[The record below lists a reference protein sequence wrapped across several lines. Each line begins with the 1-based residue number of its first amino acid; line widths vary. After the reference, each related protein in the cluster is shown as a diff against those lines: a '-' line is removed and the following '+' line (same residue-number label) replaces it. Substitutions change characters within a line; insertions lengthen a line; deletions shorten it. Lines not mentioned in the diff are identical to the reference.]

1 MVRIHSTI
9 ESIATRSTALAACS
23 RSDEA
28 QRKGRFVSKQ
38 VADEP
43 TLTIDSDPRQP
54 GSDCVSVHNLHPYL
68 ITSLGKHPEAG
79 RLLQSILR
87 VRVIDAGMPG
97 GEDIPDVFGRHQ
109 VLENGIRF
117 IPHFPF
123 DSGIRFR
130 ATFDPQPLGRPEL
143 SQALTLEFSLPKAMN
158 AMRTEVKHVFPSSDS
173 LPENLLRFYVCFFNP
188 MRRGRAEEQIGLLGP
203 DGWSAPDTLYRPPVK
218 LWDKSMRHLT
228 ILLDPGRLKR
238 GVGPNRELG
247 PPLKPGQKYGVSL
260 LRGRAKKTQ
269 PIGSATR
276 ALLRGLSGHRY
287 QLSYNTFHRTGAVD
301 YATKLARAGPR
312 ERPLWRRL
320 RLRQRGL
327 PLPRTVDRS
336 CPGVSNLFLRNGF
349 FLRPPKLSRA
359 TV

>member
-1 MVRIHSTI
+1 MRLSG
-9 ESIATRSTALAACS
+9 
-23 RSDEA
+23 
-28 QRKGRFVSKQ
+28 KGRFVSTQ
-38 VADEP
+38 VTDEP

-54 GSDCVSVHNLHPYL
+54 GSESVSVHNLHPDL

-173 LPENLLRFYVCFFNP
+173 LPENLLRFYVCFSNP

-203 DGWSAPDTLYRPPVK
+203 DGWLAPDKLYRPPVE
-218 LWDKSMRHLT
+218 LWDKTHL
-228 ILLDPGRLKR
+228 LL
-238 GVGPNRELG
+238 
-247 PPLKPGQKYGVSL
+247 
-260 LRGRAKKTQ
+260 
-269 PIGSATR
+269 
-276 ALLRGLSGHRY
+276 
-287 QLSYNTFHRTGAVD
+287 
-301 YATKLARAGPR
+301 
-312 ERPLWRRL
+312 
-320 RLRQRGL
+320 
-327 PLPRTVDRS
+327 
-336 CPGVSNLFLRNGF
+336 
-349 FLRPPKLSRA
+349 
-359 TV
+359 